1 MELPTLLQLCVHYSL
16 TVFAAGF
23 VLGFIR
29 VVVLIQKLELPEDR
43 AILCEIP
50 LMLAISWLVAKKTIA
65 DAKKKPVI
73 VCKGDSCEKKY
84 MQLTLKDGVHMGLI
98 SFFYLQLY
106 EFLLGKYFSST
117 GLSLVQFITSQFH
130 YPAYIGLCGQLVFAV
145 IPVIQLR
152 HSNNK
157 PLRNDKKLD

>member
-1 MELPTLLQLCVHYSL
+1 MLLQLCVHYSL

-50 LMLAISWLVAKKTIA
+50 LMLTISWLVAKKTIA

-73 VCKGDSCEKKY
+73 VCNGDSCEKRFVE
-84 MQLTLKDGVHMGLI
+84 LTLKDSVHMGLI
-98 SFFYLQLY
+98 SFFYLQIY
-106 EFLLGKYFSST
+106 EFLLGKYFSSA

-130 YPAYIGLCGQLVFAV
+130 YPAYIGLCAQLVFAA
-145 IPVIQLR
+145 IPVIVVR
-152 HSNNK
+152 YSNK
-157 PLRNDKKLD
+157 SLMNDKKLD